1 MGGGASQMGGMTQQR
16 PMGGTGKGGAGYGQP
31 NMAPYGQAEGV
42 RPGQHPMPSYGQPQM
57 PSYGQPGK
65 GGAGSG
71 QPQMSPYGQ
80 SGKGGAGYGQ
90 SMQQMIPQLMQSG
103 IFANKGGAGAGRQDP
118 YGRQPQMRPPQLQRA
133 MQEYQGSRGLDPR
146 QAQEA
151 QSRQMAM
158 LDAQQR
164 QMRSPQL
171 QREMPEYQMSIG
183 LDPRQPQEAQQRQ
196 MAMQEYQQRGQV
208 QQQTGMD
215 GGEQRAQMF
224 NLANAQGRSNQPLQQ
239 AMTGR
244 LQQAQQ
250 ADQQVNMDR
259 AALNQQRAALDQQA
273 AARQQP
279 QLTTA
284 EAGLDLTGRKYI

>member
-1 MGGGASQMGGMTQQR
+1 MGGGASQMGGMTQQQ
-16 PMGGTGKGGAGYGQP
+16 PMGQSGKGGGYGQP
-31 NMAPYGQAEGV
+31 QMPSYGQ
-42 RPGQHPMPSYGQPQM
+42 PQMPSYGQPQM

-80 SGKGGAGYGQ
+80 PGKGGAGYGQ

-118 YGRQPQMRPPQLQRA
+118 YGRQPQMRPPQQE
-133 MQEYQGSRGLDPR
+133 MQPNI
-146 QAQEA
+146 QEA
-151 QSRQMAM
+151 QPRQSRQMST
-158 LDAQQR
+158 R
-164 QMRSPQL
+164 QA
-171 QREMPEYQMSIG
+171 
-183 LDPRQPQEAQQRQ
+183 QEAQQRQ
-196 MAMQEYQQRGQV
+196 MAMQEYQQRAQV

-215 GGEQRAQMF
+215 GGGQRAQMF